1 MYKAYWG
8 MEFNPFDKEQKG
20 SDYYQ
25 GIDFLEANRRLE
37 HLKNVKGI
45 GLFTGP
51 PGYGKTCSIRNFVE
65 CLNKNLY
72 QVIYIQLTTVS
83 VNDFYRDLSLS
94 LGLEPCYRKIDNFK
108 QIQNRIRAL
117 YREQRVT
124 PVLWI
129 DEVQYLHHSVLADL
143 KLLMNFEM
151 DSRNYAIMIL
161 SGLPSVISTLSMRIH
176 EALTQRIVINYVFAG
191 LGQAEVSAYI
201 QSRLELCG
209 VNQRILEEAAYESIG
224 SYSNGSVRKLD
235 HLLHKALMIGCSKN
249 IGQLDCETIME
260 AISEAELI

>member
-1 MYKAYWG
+1 

-20 SDYYQ
+20 SDYYH
-25 GIDFLEANRRLE
+25 GTDFEEVSKRLE
-37 HLKNVKGI
+37 HLKHVKGI
-45 GLFTGP
+45 GLFIGHS
-51 PGYGKTCSIRNFVE
+51 GYGKTCAIRNFVE

-72 QVIYIQLTTVS
+72 QVIYIQLTTVG

-108 QIQNRIRAL
+108 QIQNRISTL

-124 PVLWI
+124 PVFWI
-129 DEVQYLHHSVLADL
+129 DEAQYLHHSILADL

-161 SGLPSVISTLSMRIH
+161 SGLPSISSTLSLRIH
-176 EALTQRIVINYVFAG
+176 EALYQRIVIHYSFQG
-191 LGQAEVSAYI
+191 IMQAQVKDYI
-201 QSRLELCG
+201 KSRLELCG
-209 VNQRILEEAAYESIG
+209 VDKRIVEEAAYEAMKG
-224 SYSNGSVRKLD
+224 YSNGSIRKLD
-235 HLLHKALMIGCSKN
+235 NLMHKALMIGCSKN
-249 IGQLDCETIME
+249 IEMLDAETIME